1 MAQRAP
7 LKLRDRLN
15 SLMNKRVVLK
25 KRIADE
31 LARPAPD
38 AVRLRTLKRMRVR
51 LKDQVALLLQE
62 IRAGQ
67 VRTGNGRPSG
77 DAA

>member
-1 MAQRAP
+1 MTNTAP
-7 LKLRDRLN
+7 PKLRDRMR
-15 SLMNKRVVLK
+15 SLANRRATLK

-38 AVRLRTLKRMRVR
+38 ATRLRTLKRMRVR
-51 LKDQVALLLQE
+51 LKDQVALIARELRL
-62 IRAGQ
+62 GQ
-67 VRTGNGRPSG
+67 GHPSG